1 MKEKR
6 PFVPFELPLKDKVN
20 PLGFINELVKAN
32 TKIGIYNT
40 LLNQSK
46 INKRLLIAPIA
57 LQEAVLSTK
66 IEGTQVTVDDV
77 LESKVDDKAA
87 NEDIQEVF
95 NYANALVNGKELL
108 ERLPISTRLIKEL
121 HKRLLDGNVRG
132 NSRAPGEFRQ
142 IQNFIGPEGCTIKNA
157 SFIPPEPQ
165 LVEKYISNLENYI
178 NYPQDD
184 LDPLVKIAIIH
195 AQFETIHPFLDG
207 NGRIGRILIPLYLFK
222 EGIIDEPNFFLSESL
237 EKDKHKYYRLLNDT
251 REEAKWNEWI
261 KFFLESSIK
270 QADKNIQLISEINSL
285 YERDLEKVKS
295 ILNTS
300 KVTDIMDVMFEKPIF
315 NAKIMSEMTG
325 INITTIRRYL
335 LQLENEKIIFSDDKL
350 RNRKY
355 YYYDLIDNIEDK
367 RNLITSFI
375 EYFTYDSDTKQIK
388 FKIRL

>member
-355 YYYDLIDNIEDK
+355 YYYDLIEI
-367 RNLITSFI
+367 
-375 EYFTYDSDTKQIK
+375 
-388 FKIRL
+388 IR

>member
-335 LQLENEKIIFSDDKL
+335 LQLENEKIIFSDDKP

-355 YYYDLIDNIEDK
+355 YYYDLIEI
-367 RNLITSFI
+367 
-375 EYFTYDSDTKQIK
+375 
-388 FKIRL
+388 IR

>member
-1 MKEKR
+1 MKEKK

-222 EGIIDEPNFFLSESL
+222 EGIIDEPNFFLSESF

-285 YERDLEKVKS
+285 YERDLEKVKN

-355 YYYDLIDNIEDK
+355 YYYDLIEI
-367 RNLITSFI
+367 
-375 EYFTYDSDTKQIK
+375 
-388 FKIRL
+388 IR

>member
-295 ILNTS
+295 VLNTS

-355 YYYDLIDNIEDK
+355 YYYDLIEI
-367 RNLITSFI
+367 
-375 EYFTYDSDTKQIK
+375 
-388 FKIRL
+388 IR

>member
-1 MKEKR
+1 VKEKR

-355 YYYDLIDNIEDK
+355 YYYDLIEI
-367 RNLITSFI
+367 
-375 EYFTYDSDTKQIK
+375 
-388 FKIRL
+388 IR

>member
-6 PFVPFELPLKDKVN
+6 PFIPFELPLKDKVN

-355 YYYDLIDNIEDK
+355 YYYDLIEI
-367 RNLITSFI
+367 
-375 EYFTYDSDTKQIK
+375 
-388 FKIRL
+388 IR

>member
-285 YERDLEKVKS
+285 YERDLEKVKN

-355 YYYDLIDNIEDK
+355 YYYDLIEI
-367 RNLITSFI
+367 
-375 EYFTYDSDTKQIK
+375 
-388 FKIRL
+388 IR

>member
-1 MKEKR
+1 MKEKK

-285 YERDLEKVKS
+285 YERDLEKVKN

-355 YYYDLIDNIEDK
+355 YYYDLIEI
-367 RNLITSFI
+367 
-375 EYFTYDSDTKQIK
+375 
-388 FKIRL
+388 IR